1 MEDIETLFDDV
12 WRTDFS
18 HPGFVVRE
26 LPSDVDSH
34 SLRSRMIELKL
45 QLSSIAQSR
54 TGDRFIA
61 LSLGRFDQ
69 QVTTR
74 FHLDGA
80 PERSLLMLGY
90 EPSEIRSRLLLA
102 DYARVAFERGITPGE
117 FLRDFNPMFSAGAD
131 LLAGSVSEVPPQPPG
146 MSRIVLINNSAL
158 PFSATDRHP
167 LGVLHQAEILNPDPS
182 RSRIVNSMML
192 TVTREPESAEEHQRD
207 AEFIAT
213 THVSPNLY
221 S

>member
-1 MEDIETLFDDV
+1 MEDLETLFDDI

-18 HPGFVVRE
+18 HPGFVVLE
-26 LPSDVDSH
+26 VPPESDSH
-34 SLRSRMIELKL
+34 ALRAQMIEIKR
-45 QLSSIAQSR
+45 QLSAIAQAR
-54 TGDRFIA
+54 TGERFTA

-90 EPSEIRSRLLLA
+90 EPSEIRSRLSLA
-102 DYARVAFERGITPGE
+102 DYTRVAFERGITPVE
-117 FLRDFNPMFSAGAD
+117 FLRDFNPMFSAGAE
-131 LLAGSVSEVPPQPPG
+131 LLVGSISEVPPQLPG
-146 MSRIVLINNSAL
+146 RSRIVLINNCSL
-158 PFSATDRHP
+158 PFSETAGHP
-167 LGVLHQAEILNPDPS
+167 LGVLHQAQILNPDQS

-192 TVTREPESAEEHQRD
+192 TVTREPESTDERQRD

-213 THVSPNLY
+213 TQLSPNLY
-221 S
+221 